1 MKHVIIGVGAA
12 GITAAKTIRA
22 NQPDAEIL
30 MVSLDEYVH
39 SRCMLHKYISKE
51 RTEQTLCFVEEDFF
65 DKNQIEWINGHAITK
80 IFPEEQTILVDE
92 MRIAYDKLLLAT
104 GANSV
109 IPPVGDLRVAQNV
122 FGLRHLSD
130 VQGMEQCLLEQGN
143 SNAHIVIIGSGLV
156 GLDAAYGYLERGMQV
171 SIVEMA
177 DHILPM
183 QLDQIAA
190 LAYQKA
196 FEEHGCQF
204 YLDKKASRTILNDK
218 NQITSV
224 ILDDNTELPCDMV
237 IVAAGVR
244 PAIEYLEG
252 SGITYER
259 GVCVDSAMQTNIPSI
274 YAAGDV
280 TGLSGIWPNAM
291 KQGEVAGMNMCGITS
306 AYTDTYCIKNTINFF
321 HLVTLSIGSI
331 VPEEEDIV
339 IIKECYNSYKKVI
352 IRENCVIGV
361 ILQGDI
367 SGSGIWQYLIK
378 NKIDVSKFK
387 NNIFDVTFAEF
398 YNINDNG
405 EYFYAAS
412 NS

>member
-22 NQPDAEIL
+22 NQSDAEIL

-51 RTEQTLCFVEEDFF
+51 RTEQTLSFVEDNFF
-65 DKNQIEWINGHAITK
+65 EMNQIEWIKGDAVTRIL
-80 IFPEEQTILVDE
+80 PEKQIILVDDKH
-92 MRIAYDKLLLAT
+92 IAYDKLLLAT
-104 GANSV
+104 GANSI
-109 IPPVGDLRVAQNV
+109 IPPVGDLRAAHNV

-130 VQGMEQCLLEQGN
+130 VQGMEQCISEHRDEN
-143 SNAHIVIIGSGLV
+143 RHIVIIGSGLV
-156 GLDAAYGYLERGMQV
+156 GLDAAYGYLERGMKI

-183 QLDQIAA
+183 QLDQTAA
-190 LAYQKA
+190 FAYQKA

-204 YLDKKASRTILNDK
+204 YLGKKASRTIINDK

-224 ILDDNTELPCDMV
+224 VLDDNTELPCSMV

-244 PAIEYLEG
+244 PAMEYIQD
-252 SGITYER
+252 SGIVCER
-259 GVCVDSAMQTNIPSI
+259 GICVDSTMQTNIPSI

-306 AYTDTYCIKNTINFF
+306 TYMDTYCIKNTINFF
-321 HLVTLSIGSI
+321 QLVTLSIGII
-331 VPEEEDIV
+331 VPEENDNV

-398 YNINDNG
+398 YNIKDNG
-405 EYFYAAS
+405 EYFYAAA